1 MNFREHM
8 ESLRLLSSDYYQ
20 NRLSFSD
27 YREKRKHLLIMIDEE
42 LNGIKC
48 ELDLQEE
55 NNDVDESLINKAMS
69 FLKIDKFK
77 ELN

>member
-1 MNFREHM
+1 MNFRKHM
-8 ESLRLLSSDYYQ
+8 ESLHLLSSDYYQ

-27 YREKRKHLLIMIDEE
+27 YREKRKYLLIMIDEE

-48 ELDLQEE
+48 ELDVQTE
-55 NNDVDESLINKAMS
+55 NNDVDESLINKAIS